1 MGSMHT
7 FHAGKTRGRNLAAP
21 AARPMAPAP
30 RVRQQASEIRHILG
44 RSAVQPKLTVS
55 DPNDAYE
62 READRVAEEV
72 MRMEAPAPAT
82 PMHAS
87 PPAVQ
92 RACSGCGEPQTQ
104 TSPEWVQREAKE
116 EEELLQP
123 KRSAGQR
130 GEAMSFPGLV
140 RPMLKSTCHCGG
152 GCSSCR
158 SGAVGPVDDCLER
171 GADLVADRVVREAA
185 PARAP
190 PLAAASADATEASD
204 RGDARQQTGADLPGL
219 RTAHAGGE
227 LLSAELRAFYE
238 PRFGRDFS
246 QVRLHHGLAAGAGA
260 RALGARA
267 YTLGRDIAF
276 APGEFHPHSIAG
288 RRLIAHEL
296 AHVAQQGRAP
306 PVGGRARAEAGAPGR
321 GLAQVSRR
329 IQRACGPS
337 EIGTVTG
344 CQREI
349 GDIFGTPIPFNV
361 DCDTLTPDGEAMLA
375 EMGEDLRGMAV
386 DVHGFASEE
395 GDPDFNFSLS
405 CLRAYTIAIR
415 LTNEYGVHLNQA
427 YEHGPTP
434 GERSQRRSVCIRP
447 LGPHTPVPVP
457 IPVPVPPEPEPAQG
471 NDGCEWFSCSTPY
484 NMFPSPL
491 NDIFPNAID
500 CFCEGVK
507 FLDIMEDFLAL
518 VPPLAP
524 VFGNPLAQ
532 GVISVTDL
540 ICGLWDLLEMVFYAG
555 CSPGPCWSPSHID
568 LIEAGRIAA
577 FVVSLPVDFF
587 SNSIFGGIVTR
598 LVELLTT
605 IIEAVI
611 TGGGFASSGP
621 VGAFI
626 ALLGSETLKQA
637 IAAAVRLLVEFMVD
651 FTTYLTQNQITHGT
665 PFPLDSCRACA
676 GLATQVGISD
686 YSSYCDTIAALVTPD
701 FLHWESFDPQ
711 NPGGQR

>member
-1 MGSMHT
+1 MRT
-7 FHAGKTRGRNLAAP
+7 FVHRHAHVRATSSPGRILSGP
-21 AARPMAPAP
+21 GHRT
-30 RVRQQASEIRHILG
+30 ASGQTAEIRHFLG
-44 RSAVQPKLTVS
+44 RRAVQPKLTVS
-55 DPNDAYE
+55 EPNDALE
-62 READRVAEEV
+62 QEADRVAEEI

-82 PMHAS
+82 RMHAS

-92 RACSGCGEPQTQ
+92 RACSGCGEPQPQ
-104 TSPEWVQREAKE
+104 ASLEWVQREAGE

-130 GEAMSFPGLV
+130 GVAISVAGLE
-140 RPMLKSTCHCGG
+140 RPMLKSGCPRGG

-158 SGAVGPVDDCLER
+158 SGAVGHVDARLPHE
-171 GADLVADRVVREAA
+171 ADQVSDRVLREAA

-190 PLAAASADATEASD
+190 PPAAASAGAMEVGDH
-204 RGDARQQTGADLPGL
+204 GDARQRGGAGLPGL
-219 RTAHAGGE
+219 RAAHAGGE
-227 LLSAELRAFYE
+227 VLSAELRAFYE

-246 QVRLHHGLAAGAGA
+246 QVRLHHGLAAGASV

-306 PVGGRARAEAGAPGR
+306 PIGGGAPGR

-349 GDIFGTPIPFNV
+349 GDIFGTPILFNV
-361 DCDTLTPDGEAMLA
+361 DCDTLPPDGEAMLA
-375 EMGEDLRGMAV
+375 DMGEDLRGMAV

-405 CLRAYTIAIR
+405 CLRAYTVAMR
-415 LTNEYGVHLNQA
+415 LSNEYGVHLNQA

-447 LGPHTPVPVP
+447 LGPHTPVPEPEPEPIRVP
-457 IPVPVPPEPEPAQG
+457 ADEPEPAQG

-491 NDIFPNAID
+491 NDIIPNAID

-518 VPPLAP
+518 IPPLAP
-524 VFGNPLAQ
+524 MFGNPLVQ

-540 ICGLWDLLEMVFYAG
+540 ICGLWDLLELVFYAG
-555 CSPGPCWSPSHID
+555 CSPGPCWDPSHID

-577 FVVSLPVDFF
+577 FSVSLPVDFF

-701 FLHWESFDPQ
+701 FLQWESFDPQ